1 MRLPLSRGGF
11 AEQAV
16 VDSYLKRSIPKDK
29 EEEQR

>member
-1 MRLPLSRGGF
+1 MRWPVSRGGL

-29 EEEQR
+29 EKEQR